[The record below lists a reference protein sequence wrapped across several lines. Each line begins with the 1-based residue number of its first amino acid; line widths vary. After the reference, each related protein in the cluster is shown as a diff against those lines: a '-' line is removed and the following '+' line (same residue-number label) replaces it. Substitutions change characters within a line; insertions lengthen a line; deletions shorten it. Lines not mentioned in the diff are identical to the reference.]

1 MAEHKT
7 SGKAENSF
15 LGLMYGQYML
25 SSGIADVF
33 SFSETAHPN
42 CKHTT
47 RQDLIKYGI
56 KFLLKIYIQWMG
68 VPCSMIH
75 VSMIYVSMMQDLMM
89 HISLMHVFMMHVSTI
104 RVSMMHACIYEGGYP
119 ERRRRRRKIIIIR
132 RRAVTV
138 GYQEQDVT
146 AKLQSVSLK
155 SKLFGILVI
164 CHQNTFQSLA
174 QGIFLSF
181 YFILYISCKV

>member
-47 RQDLIKYGI
+47 KQDLIKYGI
-56 KFLLKIYIQWMG
+56 KFLLKIYI
-68 VPCSMIH
+68 
-75 VSMIYVSMMQDLMM
+75 
-89 HISLMHVFMMHVSTI
+89 
-104 RVSMMHACIYEGGYP
+104 
-119 ERRRRRRKIIIIR
+119 
-132 RRAVTV
+132 
-138 GYQEQDVT
+138 
-146 AKLQSVSLK
+146 
-155 SKLFGILVI
+155 
-164 CHQNTFQSLA
+164 
-174 QGIFLSF
+174 
-181 YFILYISCKV
+181 